1 MSWIESV
8 NIPLKDRSSY
18 IYVEHCI
25 IDVRNSAFVMQ
36 DLEGNTFGAPLGI
49 LACLM
54 LGPGTSVTHAAV
66 KLAADVHCLLLWV
79 GENGVRIYSAGM
91 PGGNRC
97 DRLLI
102 QSKYALDDKLRASIV
117 RRMYQ
122 YRFEEIFEEN
132 LSIEQMRGKEA
143 YRVKSI
149 YRKLSDRFGVQWNG
163 RSYDAK
169 DWKSADDINRA
180 ISSATSCLY
189 GLCEAA
195 ILIAGYSP
203 SIGFIHYGRPRSF
216 VFDIAD
222 LMKYE
227 TVVPLAFQTVSEKP
241 DNLESEIRHRC
252 RELFKK
258 ERILERL
265 VPLIN
270 SFFDENTVTLIGVV
284 EPPPFSQYEGEFYSG
299 LGNRECP

>member
-97 DRLLI
+97 DRLLN
-102 QSKYALDDKLRASIV
+102 QSKHTSKLRAFIWKIV
-117 RRMYQ
+117 T
-122 YRFEEIFEEN
+122 EN
-132 LSIEQMRGKEA
+132 IGKG
-143 YRVKSI
+143 S
-149 YRKLSDRFGVQWNG
+149 
-163 RSYDAK
+163 
-169 DWKSADDINRA
+169 
-180 ISSATSCLY
+180 
-189 GLCEAA
+189 A
-195 ILIAGYSP
+195 ILIYSTTKTEF
-203 SIGFIHYGRPRSF
+203 G
-216 VFDIAD
+216 FDI
-222 LMKYE
+222 
-227 TVVPLAFQTVSEKP
+227 
-241 DNLESEIRHRC
+241 
-252 RELFKK
+252 
-258 ERILERL
+258 
-265 VPLIN
+265 
-270 SFFDENTVTLIGVV
+270 
-284 EPPPFSQYEGEFYSG
+284 
-299 LGNRECP
+299 

>member
-1 MSWIESV
+1 M
-8 NIPLKDRSSY
+8 
-18 IYVEHCI
+18 
-25 IDVRNSAFVMQ
+25 
-36 DLEGNTFGAPLGI
+36 
-49 LACLM
+49 
-54 LGPGTSVTHAAV
+54 
-66 KLAADVHCLLLWV
+66 
-79 GENGVRIYSAGM
+79 
-91 PGGNRC
+91 
-97 DRLLI
+97 
-102 QSKYALDDKLRASIV
+102 QSKYALDDNLRATIV

-122 YRFEEIFEEN
+122 YRFEEVFEEN

-149 YRKLSDRFGVQWNG
+149 YHEPSDRYGVQWNG
-163 RSYDAK
+163 RSYDAT

-227 TVVPLAFQTVSEKP
+227 TVVPLAFETVYEKP
-241 DNLESEIRHRC
+241 NNLESEIRHRC

-265 VPLIN
+265 IPLIN
-270 SFFDENTVTLIGVV
+270 SLFEDNAVMVVGVV
-284 EPPPFSQYEGEFYSG
+284 EPPSFSQNEGEFYSG
-299 LGNRECP
+299 LGNSECP